1 MRVKA
6 NEAVLALGFLGLMIT
21 LYLAFNW
28 APSVNINAFQSPES
42 QRIFYW
48 HVPAAWAAFIAFAVL
63 FVGSAM
69 WFFKRSSLGWKL
81 HIAGSEAGLACGL
94 MAVWSGCVWGAAEW
108 GTPWD
113 WEDWRL
119 NTFGLLTLLAL
130 FLVLGLS
137 LIHI

>member
-28 APSVNINAFQSPES
+28 APSVNINAFESPES

-94 MAVWSGCVWGAAEW
+94 MAVWSGCVWGAAAVSY
-108 GTPWD
+108 TH
-113 WEDWRL
+113 
-119 NTFGLLTLLAL
+119 LTLPTTAY
-130 FLVLGLS
+130 V
-137 LIHI
+137 